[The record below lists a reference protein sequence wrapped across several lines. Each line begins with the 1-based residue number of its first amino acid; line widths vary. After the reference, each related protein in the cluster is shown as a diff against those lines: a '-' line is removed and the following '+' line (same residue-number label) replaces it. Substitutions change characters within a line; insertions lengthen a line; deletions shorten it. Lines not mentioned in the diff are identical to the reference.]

1 MIRIAELKQAGL
13 TGVQLSGI
21 FLKRRVQPLQAR
33 AEPMWEYK
41 RAADTSKVR
50 VDMLSGTE
58 LDTFLRNI
66 VKPSLIDTTL
76 AVEPF
81 STANPPDA
89 VSLFPSLFLIRSKSF
104 IFE

>member
-1 MIRIAELKQAGL
+1 MTRIAELKAAGL

-41 RAADTSKVR
+41 GATDTSRVR
-50 VDMLSGTE
+50 VDELSSTE
-58 LDTFLRNI
+58 LDTFLRYI
-66 VKPSLIDTTL
+66 VKPSAVDTTL

-81 STANPPDA
+81 STAHPPPA
-89 VSLFPSLFLIRSKSF
+89 VSLSPLFLLICSKYF